1 MPKRPVV
8 SGEEAVRAFELLG
21 FRVVRRRSSHVA
33 VRKETTEG
41 ARGTTVPM
49 HTEIARGT
57 LGSMLRQAGVDVE
70 EFFRNVR

>member
-8 SGEEAVRAFELLG
+8 SGEAAVRAFERLG
-21 FRVVRRRSSHVA
+21 FRVVHRKSSHVV
-33 VRKETTEG
+33 VRKDTADG

-49 HTEIARGT
+49 HNEIARGT

-70 EFFRNVR
+70 EFFRNVD